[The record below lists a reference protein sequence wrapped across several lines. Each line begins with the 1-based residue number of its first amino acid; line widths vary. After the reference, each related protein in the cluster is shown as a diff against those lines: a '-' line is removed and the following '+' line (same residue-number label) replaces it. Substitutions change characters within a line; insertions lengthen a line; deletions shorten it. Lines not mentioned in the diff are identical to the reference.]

1 MIKLWDEELNF
12 LVTNMILYTIQEK
25 ITKDLTHSQFSR
37 IQCFAISSNAL
48 KELRNSLSD
57 TGTTRMSHFVMT
69 RNLPFSMDDIKKVTS
84 DFQVCSELKP

>member
-12 LVTNMILYTIQEK
+12 LVINMILYTIREK

-37 IQCFAISSNAL
+37 IQYSAISSNTL
-48 KELRNSLSD
+48 KELCNSLSD